1 MSSLVEGHRCQIEAP
16 SNRTIVQIFEYER
29 QFRSETILLRDE
41 MFRRLPEEMQK
52 DRRTSIFHYEF
63 VNNSIAMGE
72 VADDLERLALSLP
85 IGTR

>member
-1 MSSLVEGHRCQIEAP
+1 MS
-16 SNRTIVQIFEYER
+16 
-29 QFRSETILLRDE
+29 
-41 MFRRLPEEMQK
+41 RRLPEEMQK

-85 IGTR
+85 IGTH